1 MGDRILKL
9 EKSIASYL
17 VKYGNTREAD
27 LIDFSAKKSNCSKED
42 VKKAISR
49 MVVKGKL
56 HRIVHNQLEP
66 PEVYVTLEE
75 PSLGNFEG
83 LFEVVKEAEQDAD
96 SILREAATAAERVRE
111 RYP

>member
-1 MGDRILKL
+1 MKL

-17 VKYGNTREAD
+17 AKYGNTREAN
-27 LIDFSAKKSNCSKED
+27 LIDFAAKKSNSSKED

-49 MVVKGKL
+49 MAVKGKL

-66 PEVYVTLEE
+66 PEAYVTLKE
-75 PSLGNFEG
+75 PSRVGDFEG
-83 LFEVVKEAEQDAD
+83 LFEVAKKAEQDAD
-96 SILREAATAAERVRE
+96 AILREAATAAERVRE

>member
-1 MGDRILKL
+1 
-9 EKSIASYL
+9 L

-75 PSLGNFEG
+75 PSWVGDFEG